1 MNLNTEIKT
10 FYFCKKKE
18 SVRKGIWPGIS
29 RSPWSAVKIAKDTG
43 TNEIPRNMSHNR

>member
-10 FYFCKKKE
+10 FYFCKNYFCKKKE

-43 TNEIPRNMSHNR
+43 TNENPS